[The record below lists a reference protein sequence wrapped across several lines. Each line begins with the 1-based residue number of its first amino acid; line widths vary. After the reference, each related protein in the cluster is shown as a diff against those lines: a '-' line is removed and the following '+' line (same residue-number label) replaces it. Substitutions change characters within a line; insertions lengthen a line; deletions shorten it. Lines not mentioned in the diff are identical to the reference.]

1 MRKEKD
7 VFLTD
12 QESKRITERL
22 KRIWAASFW
31 PLFTLLL
38 GLLAGVLFA
47 TGDIINDCKYAGS
60 FRVDSQAFTC
70 QRKI

>member
-1 MRKEKD
+1 M
-7 VFLTD
+7 FLTD
-12 QESKRITERL
+12 QESKRITEKL

-38 GLLAGVLFA
+38 GLLAGMLIA
-47 TGDIINDCKYAGS
+47 TGDIINDCKYAGA
-60 FRVDSQAFTC
+60 FRVDSQAFSC

>member
-1 MRKEKD
+1 M
-7 VFLTD
+7 FLTD

-38 GLLAGVLFA
+38 GVLTGVLIA
-47 TGDIINDCKYAGS
+47 TGNIINDCKYAGS